1 MNLIS
6 INIYIDR
13 IQFEVFS
20 IDNGKRNNVLQN
32 EIKIPISFSMGDK
45 LEYIRKFMSMII
57 NRNKVKKAYL
67 NINDK
72 LEVYTIKIEGIIE
85 EVLSSY
91 GVEICN

>member
-20 IDNGKRNNVLQN
+20 IYNDKKNSILQN
-32 EIKIPISFSMGDK
+32 ELRIPVSFSIGDK
-45 LEYIRKFMSMII
+45 LEYIRKFMSVII
-57 NRNKVKKAYL
+57 NQKKVKKAYL
-67 NINDK
+67 NKKDK
-72 LEVYTIKIEGIIE
+72 LEVNTIKFEGALE
-85 EVLSSY
+85 EVLASY

>member
-45 LEYIRKFMSMII
+45 LEYIRKFMSIII